1 MNSVPKNDFDLGTF
15 LEENYQLFT
24 LLSVFGAIS
33 TYFSR
38 LPTEIG
44 WYWKQL
50 AVSASLS
57 IFLIISILI
66 RRRIK
71 NAIDGLLLDSIIK
84 PQIKSYLLGFFILSF
99 YTLVFTIIG
108 IITNYSSATMLLLQL
123 FAVLIGISSVMWLV
137 REFLSLFDYEGVVN
151 IGFDKEVLKS
161 ARDLLVTGISFFV
174 TGSLFL
180 LYLIRSYEYRVTE
193 FLKLQNG
200 QGVVPILFG
209 YTGGFLLWSL
219 FYISLAI
226 LLIILHYMIKRLR
239 RRGGLEEVVYL
250 YRRIFGDDSKK

>member
-1 MNSVPKNDFDLGTF
+1 MTGVPENDFDLGTF

-66 RRRIK
+66 RKRIK
-71 NAIDGLLLDSIIK
+71 NEIDGLLLDSIIK
-84 PQIKSYLLGFFILSF
+84 PQRKSYLLGFFMISF
-99 YTLVFTIIG
+99 HFLVVTTIG
-108 IITNYSSATMLLLQL
+108 IITKYSSATMLILQL

-137 REFLSLFDYEGVVN
+137 REFLPLFDYEDVVK

-161 ARDLLVTGISFFV
+161 VRDLFVIGISFFV
-174 TGSLFL
+174 TSFLFL
-180 LYLIRSYEYRVTE
+180 LHLIQSYEYKVSE

-219 FYISLAI
+219 FYISLAV
-226 LLIILHYMIKRLR
+226 LLGSLHYMVKRLR
-239 RRGGLEEVVYL
+239 RRKSLEEVVYL
-250 YRRIFGDDSKK
+250 YRRVFGDESKK

>member
-1 MNSVPKNDFDLGTF
+1 MTGVPENNFDLGAF

-84 PQIKSYLLGFFILSF
+84 PQRKSYLLGFFMISF
-99 YTLVFTIIG
+99 YSLVVTTIG
-108 IITNYSSATMLLLQL
+108 IITNYSSATMLILQL
-123 FAVLIGISSVMWLV
+123 FAVLIGVSSVMWLV
-137 REFLSLFDYEGVVN
+137 REFLPLFDYDDVVR

-161 ARDLLVTGISFFV
+161 VRDLFVTSISFFV
-174 TGSLFL
+174 IGSLFL
-180 LYLIRSYEYRVTE
+180 LYLVRSYEYRVSE
-193 FLKLQNG
+193 FLKLQSG

-209 YTGGFLLWSL
+209 YTGGLLLWSL
-219 FYISLAI
+219 FYISLAS
-226 LLIILHYMIKRLR
+226 LLIILHYMVKRLR
-239 RRGGLEEVVYL
+239 KRGSLEEVGYL
-250 YRRIFGDDSKK
+250 YRRVFGDDSKK